1 MLRLFTEN
9 AAQTGRLF
17 QAGITNVPETGINAL
32 AMEGDITGFEALV
45 RWNHP
50 LRGFVPPDQFI
61 PLAEENGLIVEIG
74 EWVLRE
80 ACREA
85 ASWPRPLQV
94 AVNLSPV
101 QFQTGDLERSVHEI
115 LLETGLAPAR
125 LEVEITEGV
134 LIGDFT
140 RALNLLRRL
149 KALGIRIAMDDF
161 GTGYSS
167 LSYLQSFPFDKI
179 KIDRSFILNL
189 GAMPQST
196 EIVRAVLGLAH
207 ALQIPVV
214 AEGVETEAQRAFL
227 EGEACEEMQG
237 YLIGGPEPIEHYSSL
252 IGINVE
258 RRRYA

>member
-1 MLRLFTEN
+1 MSMHRLFAEQLRCATDATGQIDLAKLGELVS
-9 AAQTGRLF
+9 AAY
-17 QAGITNVPETGINAL
+17 
-32 AMEGDITGFEALV
+32 
-45 RWNHP
+45 
-50 LRGFVPPDQFI
+50 
-61 PLAEENGLIVEIG
+61 
-74 EWVLRE
+74 
-80 ACREA
+80 EA

-101 QFQTGDLERSVHEI
+101 QFLAGDLERSIHQI
-115 LLETGLAPAR
+115 LLETGLAPTR

-179 KIDRSFILNL
+179 KIDRSFISNL
-189 GAMPQST
+189 EATPQSA
-196 EIVRAVLGLAH
+196 EIVRAVLSLAH
-207 ALQIPVV
+207 ALKIPVV

-227 EGEACEEMQG
+227 AREACEEMQG
-237 YLIGGPEPIEHYSSL
+237 LSCRPSRPDRALSRSDRR
-252 IGINVE
+252 E
-258 RRRYA
+258 RGAPALRLV

>member
-1 MLRLFTEN
+1 
-9 AAQTGRLF
+9 
-17 QAGITNVPETGINAL
+17 
-32 AMEGDITGFEALV
+32 
-45 RWNHP
+45 
-50 LRGFVPPDQFI
+50 
-61 PLAEENGLIVEIG
+61 
-74 EWVLRE
+74 
-80 ACREA
+80 
-85 ASWPRPLQV
+85 
-94 AVNLSPV
+94 
-101 QFQTGDLERSVHEI
+101 
-115 LLETGLAPAR
+115 
-125 LEVEITEGV
+125 
-134 LIGDFT
+134 LIGDFS

-189 GAMPQST
+189 GATPQST

-207 ALQIPVV
+207 ALHIPVV

-227 EGEACEEMQG
+227 EAEACDEMQG
-237 YLIGGPEPIEHYSSL
+237 YLIGRPEPIEHYSGL